1 MSKIIP
7 INNSVSINS
16 TSSSILVNNKKQP
29 IPIINDNNDIIIQ
42 VNNIGPIGPPG
53 KTGNGILK
61 VEKTSTSGLIDIY
74 TMYFTDGSNFSYE
87 ITNGIVHYY
96 DGSYEVT
103 PSSFPQSLSTENLVM
118 RNNVNIKEIPYYEVL
133 NQSGGKTV
141 TIGDN

>member
-1 MSKIIP
+1 MSRIIP

-42 VNNIGPIGPPG
+42 VNNIGPMGPPG

-61 VEKTSTSGLIDIY
+61 VEKTSTSGLTDIY